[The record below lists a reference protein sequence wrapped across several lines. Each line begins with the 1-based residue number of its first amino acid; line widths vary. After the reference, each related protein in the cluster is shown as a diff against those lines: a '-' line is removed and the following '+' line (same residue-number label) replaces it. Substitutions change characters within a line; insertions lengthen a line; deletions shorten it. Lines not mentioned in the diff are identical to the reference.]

1 MTKNRGRIL
10 RRTGL
15 ALLLILVMGADGR
28 TTAEVGKRSIRGGRI
43 ATQDDQR
50 TGTSMV
56 LKVDVGGKSLVVD
69 DEVYSVTDDTKITRS
84 SGMLAELGD
93 IRAPQPG
100 PNQILP
106 LDQMD
111 FIKFEAKRVRGK
123 WVMTW
128 IEILPEPTE

>member
-1 MTKNRGRIL
+1 MTKNRGPVM
-10 RRTGL
+10 RRVGL
-15 ALLLILVMGADGR
+15 ALLLLFVMGADGR
-28 TTAEVGKRSIRGGRI
+28 TTAEIGQRSVRGGRI
-43 ATQDDQR
+43 TTQDEQR

-69 DEVYSVTDDTKITRS
+69 DEVYFVREDTKITRS

-100 PNQILP
+100 PNQILA
-106 LDQMD
+106 LDQSD
-111 FIKFEAKRVRGK
+111 FIKFEAKRSGRN

-128 IEILPEPTE
+128 IEILPGPTE